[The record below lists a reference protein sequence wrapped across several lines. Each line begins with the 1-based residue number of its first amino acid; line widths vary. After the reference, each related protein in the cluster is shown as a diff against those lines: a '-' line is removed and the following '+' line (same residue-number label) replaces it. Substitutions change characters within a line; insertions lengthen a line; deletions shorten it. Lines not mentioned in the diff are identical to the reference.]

1 MWPAFAPERIEH
13 LDSSIAELT
22 RRHVDGW
29 PTGRP
34 CRVLEAT
41 RTLCTDITVRLVLG
55 INDEPRRGELVRA
68 IRALLNIPGNPPLPL
83 PGTGDGPAGTAGR
96 AGDRLFARRSREV
109 RGLLADEL
117 HERRA
122 RAQPGDDVLGAMVSS
137 APALSDAE
145 IIDELLI
152 VLMAAQ
158 EPPGIALANVVYEL
172 GRRPEVAERFLT
184 DAAARRAIIAEVIR
198 LRPSASAALRTLRE
212 PMSVDGTTLPAGA
225 TVACPSPLVHR
236 DPRWFPDPDGFRAE
250 RFAHGAPAHAPYFPF
265 GGGARRCIG
274 EALAE
279 AEFRAA
285 LPVVLERLRFKRVW
299 PREERMVV
307 RATVLVPHRSALMQA
322 RRR

>member
-1 MWPAFAPERIEH
+1 
-13 LDSSIAELT
+13 
-22 RRHVDGW
+22 
-29 PTGRP
+29 
-34 CRVLEAT
+34 
-41 RTLCTDITVRLVLG
+41 
-55 INDEPRRGELVRA
+55 
-68 IRALLNIPGNPPLPL
+68 
-83 PGTGDGPAGTAGR
+83 
-96 AGDRLFARRSREV
+96 
-109 RGLLADEL
+109 
-117 HERRA
+117 
-122 RAQPGDDVLGAMVSS
+122 MVSS

-285 LPVVLERLRFKRVW
+285 LPVVLERLRFKQVW